1 MTGFPRSTE
10 FGKRIPKQKF
20 YENLNI
26 SPALKK
32 SFVEQ
37 IKIIYWANKIAASTV
52 NIAEGKTVSEIE
64 VFHIKLNTETIDE
77 AVLKQIDREIAYHIV
92 FILEFNGLF
101 QAYIGYK
108 EASSGNN
115 AFKVDRYYHTD
126 WIQEDELPLKLEGL
140 DLDTVY
146 ENFIRQIAG
155 DALQSRE
162 DETIKDSVERDKKIT
177 DIQKQIALLE
187 KKIRKEKQLNRQM
200 EMSTV
205 LKKLKKSLEDIQ
217 NG

>member
-1 MTGFPRSTE
+1 MTGLPRSTE

-20 YENLNI
+20 YEKLNI

-37 IKIIYWANKIAASTV
+37 IKIIYWANKIAPSTV
-52 NIAEGKTVSEIE
+52 NIAEGKAVSEIE

-177 DIQKQIALLE
+177 DIQKQIDLLE

>member
-1 MTGFPRSTE
+1 MTGLPRSTE

-37 IKIIYWANKIAASTV
+37 IKIIYWANKIAPSTV
-52 NIAEGKTVSEIE
+52 NIAEGKAVSEIE
-64 VFHIKLNTETIDE
+64 VFHIKLNTEMIDE

-92 FILEFNGLF
+92 FILEYNGLF

-140 DLDTVY
+140 DMDTVY

-162 DETIKDSVERDKKIT
+162 DETIKDSVERDKKTT
-177 DIQKQIALLE
+177 DIQKQIDLLE